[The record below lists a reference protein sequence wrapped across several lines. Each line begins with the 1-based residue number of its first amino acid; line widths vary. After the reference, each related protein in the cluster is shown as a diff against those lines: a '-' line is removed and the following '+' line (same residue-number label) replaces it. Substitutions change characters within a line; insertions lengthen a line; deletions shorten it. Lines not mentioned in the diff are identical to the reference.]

1 MSPPSAPESPQP
13 ADAADSGVG
22 LDAAW
27 LDAAAAGLDA
37 AGRAQ
42 LARAAASVADRFAG
56 QQSITGEPLIVHAAG
71 VGRILASLHTDAATR
86 VAAVL
91 AALPTDLQ
99 APPQSL
105 RIDPLTADFGDDVAR
120 LVQGAHALLRLGV
133 MARHASDSA
142 AGSGTQKEMQRK
154 MLLAMAADLRIVL
167 MRLASRLQSLRW
179 HAATKVPCDPQ
190 LARETL
196 DLYAP
201 LANRLGIWQIKWE
214 MEDLAFRFTDPD
226 RYKQIAKL
234 LEEKRVEREAFIR
247 DAVARMGDAL
257 AKAGIAAEVSGRPKH
272 IYSIWNK
279 MRAKKLDFAHLYDL
293 RALRII
299 VGDVRDCYAALAMV
313 HAMWTPV
320 GQEFDDYI
328 SRPKPNG
335 YRSLHTVVADGDG
348 KPFEVQ
354 IRTREMHQFAE
365 YGMAAHWRYKEAG
378 PRGGQVSASS
388 DYDRQ
393 LSWMRQLLAWSAD
406 VDSAP
411 AESAGSGAVSSGTG
425 AAAAG
430 TPADPAATG
439 AVDTGLS
446 TEIGAT
452 LAPPTNASRPVP
464 QAGSSRNARRGGAI
478 AGADTGQHIYVL
490 TPQAR
495 VIELPAGST
504 PVDFAYHLHTDLG
517 HRCRGARVD
526 GQLVPLQTH
535 LATGQTV
542 EIVSAKSGGPSR
554 DWLNPQLGFL
564 ASPRARSKVR
574 AWFNAIELQQ
584 RITQGQ
590 ALIEKELQRL
600 GKTAVNLEQLAQQLG
615 FARADDLYVAAAK
628 EEFSL
633 RQIDSAFQQPASAES
648 TAPQV
653 VTHASRAESTEKSGK
668 SGVLVVGVG
677 SLMTQLARCCRPAPP
692 DEIVGFVTRGRGVSI
707 HRTDCHSYA
716 ALASREPERS
726 IEVTWGKTGGTL
738 YPVDVSIRAHDRS
751 GLLRDLSEVFAKLR
765 LNVIGVN
772 TQSRSSLAHM
782 VFTVEVPDGE
792 ALSRALA
799 ALTEVAG
806 VTGAARK

>member
-1 MSPPSAPESPQP
+1 MSAPSVPESPQP
-13 ADAADSGVG
+13 AGAADSGVG
-22 LDAAW
+22 LDADW

-42 LARAAASVADRFAG
+42 LERAARSVADRFAG

-71 VGRILASLHTDAATR
+71 VARVLAGLQTDAATR

-91 AALPTDLQ
+91 AALPVDLQ
-99 APPQSL
+99 APPQTL
-105 RIDPLTADFGDDVAR
+105 RIDPLAEEFGDDVAR
-120 LVQGAHALLRLGV
+120 LVQGANALLRLGV

-226 RYKQIAKL
+226 RYKQIARL
-234 LEEKRVEREAFIR
+234 LEEKRVEREAFVR
-247 DAVARMGDAL
+247 GAVARMEEAL
-257 AKAGIAAEVSGRPKH
+257 AKAGIAGEVSGRPKH

-279 MRAKKLDFAHLYDL
+279 MRVKKLDFSHLYDL
-293 RALRII
+293 RALRVI
-299 VGDVRDCYAALAMV
+299 VGDVRDCYAALSLV

-320 GQEFDDYI
+320 GEEFDDYI

-335 YRSLHTVVADGDG
+335 YRSLHTVVADENGR
-348 KPFEVQ
+348 PFEVQ

-378 PRGGQVSASS
+378 AKGGQVSASS

-393 LSWMRQLLAWSAD
+393 VSWMRQLLAWNEDLASPPDEAAPRGARKAAVAAD
-406 VDSAP
+406 
-411 AESAGSGAVSSGTG
+411 
-425 AAAAG
+425 
-430 TPADPAATG
+430 
-439 AVDTGLS
+439 
-446 TEIGAT
+446 
-452 LAPPTNASRPVP
+452 
-464 QAGSSRNARRGGAI
+464 GGE
-478 AGADTGQHIYVL
+478 HIYVL

-504 PVDFAYHLHTDLG
+504 AVDFAYHLHTDLG

-526 GQLVPLQTH
+526 GQLVPLQTR

-542 EIVSAKSGGPSR
+542 EIVAAKSGGPSR

-564 ASPRARSKVR
+564 ASPRARAKVR

-590 ALIEKELQRL
+590 ALVEKELQRL

-628 EEFSL
+628 DEFSL
-633 RQIDSAFQQPASAES
+633 RQIDSAFQQPAPADPDQ
-648 TAPQV
+648 PQV

-692 DEIVGFVTRGRGVSI
+692 DRIVGFVTRGRGVSI
-707 HRTDCHSYA
+707 HRADCHSYA
-716 ALASREPERS
+716 ALASREPERV

-751 GLLRDLSEVFAKLR
+751 GLLRDLSEVFARLR

-772 TQSRSSLAHM
+772 TQSRGSLAHM

-806 VTGAARK
+806 VTSAARK